1 MVLKLLEDR
10 PEKMMAKDTTPTD
23 GRTVLYQV
31 LARTFVNGAL
41 AEPSSDGSEV
51 FVMSVPGLHGGPLKQ
66 VNPPLE
72 VAAHSK
78 MVAEPL
84 PLTEIE
90 NVSAK
95 PSKK

>member
-1 MVLKLLEDR
+1 
-10 PEKMMAKDTTPTD
+10 
-23 GRTVLYQV
+23 
-31 LARTFVNGAL
+31 
-41 AEPSSDGSEV
+41 
-51 FVMSVPGLHGGPLKQ
+51 MSVPGLHGGPLKQ